1 MKTFLTVTII
11 SFSVGFLYSY
21 LNKPKHQQVQTVE
34 VIQSSDTTV
43 YTGII
48 NETQYYIKIFDTTGN
63 IQTQI
68 RGNFKINY
76 IKTATK

>member
-21 LNKPKHQQVQTVE
+21 LNTPKKLKIQTVQI
-34 VIQSSDTTV
+34 IQSADTAV

-48 NETQYYIKIFDTTGN
+48 NETQYYIKIFDTTGC
-63 IQTQI
+63 IKTQY

-76 IKTATK
+76 YEKK